1 MASVSLPSASRR
13 ITYPNR
19 NKVSSR
25 ATKAIVALLLIT
37 SVALILLVTIGGWS
51 RLEGLT
57 PVSFAW
63 CAIYLVIAFYV
74 QRRWARGLL
83 PIAAALALLMTG
95 ISLISGVGG
104 SGASWFDRSHHGFAA
119 ASSLFGGAGLS
130 ADSLGF
136 LTLLIAP
143 VQLLLIVFAMRG
155 FAQNWQVEVEA
166 PATGTDAAALTAPR
180 TART

>member
-1 MASVSLPSASRR
+1 MASVSLHSPPPQ

-19 NKVSSR
+19 TKASSR
-25 ATKAIVALLLIT
+25 ATKAIVALLLLT

-51 RLEGLT
+51 KLEGLT
-57 PVSFAW
+57 PVNFAW
-63 CAIYLVIAFYV
+63 CAVYLVIAFYV
-74 QRRWARGLL
+74 QSRWARGLL
-83 PIAAALALLMTG
+83 PIAAALALLMMG

-104 SGASWFDRSHHGFAA
+104 AGASWFDRSGRGFAA
-119 ASSLFGGAGLS
+119 TNSLFGGAGLS
-130 ADSLGF
+130 AHSLGV

-166 PATGTDAAALTAPR
+166 PATDAAALRGPR

>member
-1 MASVSLPSASRR
+1 MASVSLQGPARP

-19 NKVSSR
+19 DKGASR
-25 ATKAIVALLLIT
+25 VTKAIVALLLIA

-51 RLEGLT
+51 ELQGLT
-57 PVSFAW
+57 PVNFAW
-63 CAIYLVIAFYV
+63 CAVYLVIAFYV

-83 PIAAALALLMTG
+83 PIAAALALLMLG

-104 SGASWFDRSHHGFAA
+104 AGSSWFDRSHRGFAA

-130 ADSLGF
+130 AHTLGV

-143 VQLLLIVFAMRG
+143 VQLLLLVFSMRG
-155 FAQNWQVEVEA
+155 FAQNWHVEVELA
-166 PATGTDAAALTAPR
+166 EPAAAGSR
-180 TART
+180 D